1 MTPSSFDPISKP
13 NLFLSQWPRI
23 ALVWVFT
30 PLIALASWRFLI
42 GGVEMTMPHMMHH
55 VPARELAFYLHIL
68 LAPVALILVPFQ
80 FWTRLRTRRP
90 ALHRWL
96 GRLYAVAILI
106 SGIAGLQIAIG
117 TNAGPVAAWGFGLLA
132 VLWMAVTGYAVWL
145 AVLRRIADH
154 RRWMIRSAA
163 LTLAGTTLRLELP
176 LLAMGFGFET
186 GYVIVAWACW
196 VPNALLAEWLL
207 RRQRQT

>member
-55 VPARELAFYLHIL
+55 VPARELAFDLHIL